1 MEKILI
7 FYSSYGGGHFSAAK
21 SIENHI
27 KSHYPNMEIKLV
39 DCIEYINKHLNKL
52 LAESYNEAAKK
63 APLAWKTAYH
73 LSNDGLTSKA
83 VTTSNK
89 LFSIKLNKLLQDF
102 QPDLIISTHPFGTQ
116 MCGVLKKKGKINCKL
131 ATILTDFHIHGQWLV
146 FNEYC
151 DYFFVSNNQMKN
163 DMIELGV
170 LEQKIYVLGIPVS
183 EKFKD
188 NFNKEK
194 ICEEFDLN
202 TNEQIVLFFAGGE
215 FGLGNK
221 TTVMVLKALI
231 RLFSKLQVVAIS
243 GKNPKMKAKLETL
256 VKNTDS
262 DERIK
267 ILEYTNK
274 VPELMSISS
283 FVITKPGGLTST
295 ESLTAHLPMIIINP
309 IPGQEEENAQFLVE
323 KGVAIWI
330 KKHDNIARTLKEL
343 YRDPQKLPLMKQNT
357 FSLAKPNSTAD
368 ICKILLERKKEI

>member
-1 MEKILI
+1 MKKILV
-7 FYSSYGGGHFSAAK
+7 FYGSYGGGHLSAAK

-27 KSHYPNMEIKLV
+27 KSHYPDVEIKLV

-52 LAESYNEAAKK
+52 LADSYNEAAKK

-102 QPDLIISTHPFGTQ
+102 EPDLIISTHPFGTQ
-116 MCGVLKKKGKINCKL
+116 MCGALKKKGKIDCKL

-146 FNEYC
+146 FHEFC
-151 DYFFVSNNQMKN
+151 DYFFVSNLEMKN
-163 DMIELGV
+163 DMVELGV
-170 LEQKIYVLGIPVS
+170 SEEKIYVLGIPVS
-183 EKFKD
+183 DRFKE
-188 NFNKEK
+188 NFDKEK
-194 ICEEFDLN
+194 IAEEFDLN
-202 TNEQIVLFFAGGE
+202 PNEQTVLFFAGGE

-243 GKNPKMKAKLETL
+243 GKNPKMKEKLETL
-256 VKNTDS
+256 VKNTES

-267 ILEYTNK
+267 VLEYTNK

-283 FVITKPGGLTST
+283 FVITKPG
-295 ESLTAHLPMIIINP
+295 
-309 IPGQEEENAQFLVE
+309 
-323 KGVAIWI
+323 
-330 KKHDNIARTLKEL
+330 RTYFNREL
-343 YRDPQKLPLMKQNT
+343 D
-357 FSLAKPNSTAD
+357 FSFANGYY
-368 ICKILLERKKEI
+368 

>member
-1 MEKILI
+1 MKKVLI
-7 FYSSYGGGHFSAAK
+7 FYGSYGGGHLSAAK
-21 SIENHI
+21 SIENHL
-27 KSHYPNMEIKLV
+27 KNHYNDIEVKIV

-52 LAESYNEAAKK
+52 LADSYNEAAKK
-63 APLAWKTAYH
+63 APFAWKTAYY

-89 LFSIKLNKLLQDF
+89 LFSIKLNTLLQEF
-102 QPDLIISTHPFGTQ
+102 KPDLIISTHPFGTQ

-151 DYFFVSNNQMKN
+151 DYFFVSNNQMKD
-163 DMIELGV
+163 DMIEYGV
-170 LEQKIYVLGIPVS
+170 DEQKIYVSGIPVS
-183 EKFKD
+183 DRFKSD
-188 NFNKEK
+188 FDKNQ

-202 TNEQIVLFFAGGE
+202 PNEQTVLFFAGGE

-243 GKNPKMKAKLETL
+243 GKNPKMKNKLDEL
-256 VKNTDS
+256 VKTTDS
-262 DERIK
+262 SDRIK
-267 ILEYTNK
+267 VLEYTNK

-309 IPGQEEENAQFLVE
+309 IPGQEEENAEFLVE

-330 KKHDNIARTLKEL
+330 KKNDNVARILKQL
-343 YRDPQKLPLMKQNT
+343 YRDPQKLPLMKENAIA
-357 FSLAKPNSTAD
+357 LAKPNSTEY
-368 ICKILLERKKEI
+368 ICKTLFDENE